1 MHTLLQIIIFVL
13 GFAVVG
19 GFAIAG
25 SLLFA
30 KYLMKR

>member
-1 MHTLLQIIIFVL
+1 MYTLIQIFIFVL
-13 GFAVVG
+13 GFVVVG